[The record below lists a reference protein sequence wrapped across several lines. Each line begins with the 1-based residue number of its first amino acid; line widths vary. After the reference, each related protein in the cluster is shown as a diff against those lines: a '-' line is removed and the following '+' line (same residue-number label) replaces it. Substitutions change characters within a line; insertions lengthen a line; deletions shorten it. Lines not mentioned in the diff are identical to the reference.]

1 MLNCV
6 YDTPPPKFTVI
17 DGDVKICVYQCTE
30 SVPGEAAGRGVCAAF
45 VHPCLACWSRCS
57 ETTLMILS
65 SDPSASC

>member
-6 YDTPPPKFTVI
+6 YNIPPPKFTVI
-17 DGDVKICVYQCTE
+17 DADVTVCVPIYRICASEPV
-30 SVPGEAAGRGVCAAF
+30 GRGVCVAF
-45 VHPCLACWSRCS
+45 VHPCLACRPRCS